1 MSNSVQIFSGLN
13 PEKRS
18 SSKVLRPPGGGS
30 SDIFGLNEPE
40 PAVKDSP
47 PPTPEQ
53 EATSPVAEAVV
64 AEAAP
69 AKPTV
74 NGNSEAVKVEAP
86 AAAETPVPASPVKVD
101 TEVVNGVSDDLKA
114 ASIKADVEPVVAAAA
129 EPAAAA
135 PVERKLTP
143 QKSEQGEAKQSSPLP
158 SNEARAAANAQLTAD
173 LNAAAAASAESSAVA
188 AHAKVAQ
195 RQSSIDVG
203 TRSNDRPM
211 VDPSSGRVMGAPQ
224 ARTGR
229 VPPGGFSS
237 GGFW

>member
-1 MSNSVQIFSGLN
+1 MANSVQIFSGLN
-13 PEKRS
+13 TEKRT

-40 PAVKDSP
+40 PTVKGSP
-47 PPTPEQ
+47 PPPEQ
-53 EATSPVAEAVV
+53 ESCAPVAEAVV
-64 AEAAP
+64 SEAAP
-69 AKPTV
+69 VKPEV
-74 NGNSEAVKVEAP
+74 NGNSEPVVPVAEAP
-86 AAAETPVPASPVKVD
+86 ATPAETPAPASPVKVD

-114 ASIKADVEPVVAAAA
+114 ATIKADVEPV
-129 EPAAAA
+129 AA
-135 PVERKLTP
+135 PPVEPKSTP
-143 QKSEQGEAKQSSPLP
+143 QKTEQGDVKQSPLP

-203 TRSNDRPM
+203 TKSNDRPM

>member
-1 MSNSVQIFSGLN
+1 MIIHCKIFLHLN
-13 PEKRS
+13 LPTFFPIS
-18 SSKVLRPPGGGS
+18 A
-30 SDIFGLNEPE
+30 
-40 PAVKDSP
+40 AVKDSP

-53 EATSPVAEAVV
+53 EVTSPVAEAVV

-74 NGNSEAVKVEAP
+74 NGNSEAANVEAP

>member
-1 MSNSVQIFSGLN
+1 MG
-13 PEKRS
+13 
-18 SSKVLRPPGGGS
+18 
-30 SDIFGLNEPE
+30 
-40 PAVKDSP
+40 
-47 PPTPEQ
+47 
-53 EATSPVAEAVV
+53 
-64 AEAAP
+64 
-69 AKPTV
+69 
-74 NGNSEAVKVEAP
+74 
-86 AAAETPVPASPVKVD
+86 
-101 TEVVNGVSDDLKA
+101 
-114 ASIKADVEPVVAAAA
+114 
-129 EPAAAA
+129 
-135 PVERKLTP
+135 
-143 QKSEQGEAKQSSPLP
+143 KQSSPLP